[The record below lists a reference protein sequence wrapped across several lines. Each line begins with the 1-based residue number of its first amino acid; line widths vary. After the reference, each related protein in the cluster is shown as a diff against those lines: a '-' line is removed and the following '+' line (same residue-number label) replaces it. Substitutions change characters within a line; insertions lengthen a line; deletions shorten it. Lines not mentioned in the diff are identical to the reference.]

1 MWDTK
6 QGTGTAGAGFYCQLY
21 NHAHTTHTIIYT
33 WLVEGHI
40 EKLNRI
46 ICVNV
51 DKVVTRKNF
60 IIIIISDVF
69 ILTSVNNTIQEDRK
83 RVALI
88 MLTIRQVPIL
98 SSKCNNICHN
108 HCNNAPPTYDCVRV
122 VMHTPS
128 SQMRLNNAIRSTKE

>member
-1 MWDTK
+1 MWITGGYVGYK
-6 QGTGTAGAGFYCQLY
+6 TGTAGAGFYCQLY
-21 NHAHTTHTIIYT
+21 NHAHTTHTIICT

-69 ILTSVNNTIQEDRK
+69 ILTSVNVLGRK
-83 RVALI
+83 L
-88 MLTIRQVPIL
+88 L
-98 SSKCNNICHN
+98 
-108 HCNNAPPTYDCVRV
+108 
-122 VMHTPS
+122 
-128 SQMRLNNAIRSTKE
+128 